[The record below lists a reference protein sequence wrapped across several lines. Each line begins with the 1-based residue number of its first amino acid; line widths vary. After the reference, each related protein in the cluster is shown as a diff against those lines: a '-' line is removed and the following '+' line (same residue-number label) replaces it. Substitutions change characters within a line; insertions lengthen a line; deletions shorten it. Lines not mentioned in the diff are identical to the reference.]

1 MKKLQFIK
9 KAVSG
14 ILCVGML
21 LESGTENQVY
31 AAVINGEESV
41 SVENSD
47 STTAVQQELPT
58 GLMPVTEETD
68 EAVDGDEEYSVYD
81 FTQDD
86 TETDNLLRS
95 AGTDDSDWSK
105 YGSRYFYN
113 QMTEDEKSYWDAMD
127 TICMEYL
134 TTEGN
139 AVNTSNGG
147 YRMQAVWG
155 SKLDADTMSNV
166 AKIFRYS
173 NPQYYFLGTA
183 LYTVYRGNEIS
194 KVWGIY
200 PAFGVGAERAEATEA
215 VKTQADTWQQQ
226 IDSCSTGEK
235 KAEKIHDLICD
246 KVYYNQALVDNNF
259 STENT
264 EYSQSVYSVLCTDK
278 TVCAGYA
285 QAFEMMCNGS
295 GIDAVAVTSYNH
307 EWNKVRLYDSWYNVD
322 CTWDDQSGGFYYN
335 YFLRNDE
342 YYDTCSQYSKNCHK
356 EESYWE
362 DYLPVC
368 SLDSGSSWNTPGTL
382 PEITGKADN
391 PQIMAVDAGDKYY
404 IQMICGL
411 DGAQIYYNIEGRKP
425 VVAAEKNCLYREGF
439 YLDKSR
445 INMIQ
450 AIAVKDTYYDSDA
463 VTGIVEVE
471 CTHNYVSEITTDPTC
486 TTTGIRTYTCEI
498 CGDSYEEVIE
508 ATGHTVVTDAAVAA
522 ACETTGLTEG
532 SHCSVCGKVLTEQ
545 TVIPA
550 AGHKWSEYRE
560 SGKVKRKCSVCG
572 KTETVRTL
580 PKVKMVQLSK
590 TSYTYDGK
598 SHMPA
603 VKVTNSAGKK
613 LKEGTDYKIKKPSGR
628 KNAGIYTVMIEM
640 KGDYTGKYRKT
651 FQIIPKGTAISGVK
665 AKKKAFSVSWKKQ
678 AKQTSGYQIQYAVDA
693 KFKKSV
699 VTKNVNNTKKVKLD
713 VTKLKSKKKYYIRI
727 RTYKTVKVNGKSK
740 KIYSGWSKVKVVTTK
755 K

>member
-1 MKKLQFIK
+1 
-9 KAVSG
+9 
-14 ILCVGML
+14 
-21 LESGTENQVY
+21 
-31 AAVINGEESV
+31 
-41 SVENSD
+41 
-47 STTAVQQELPT
+47 
-58 GLMPVTEETD
+58 
-68 EAVDGDEEYSVYD
+68 
-81 FTQDD
+81 
-86 TETDNLLRS
+86 
-95 AGTDDSDWSK
+95 
-105 YGSRYFYN
+105 
-113 QMTEDEKSYWDAMD
+113 
-127 TICMEYL
+127 
-134 TTEGN
+134 
-139 AVNTSNGG
+139 
-147 YRMQAVWG
+147 
-155 SKLDADTMSNV
+155 
-166 AKIFRYS
+166 
-173 NPQYYFLGTA
+173 
-183 LYTVYRGNEIS
+183 
-194 KVWGIY
+194 
-200 PAFGVGAERAEATEA
+200 
-215 VKTQADTWQQQ
+215 
-226 IDSCSTGEK
+226 
-235 KAEKIHDLICD
+235 
-246 KVYYNQALVDNNF
+246 
-259 STENT
+259 
-264 EYSQSVYSVLCTDK
+264 
-278 TVCAGYA
+278 
-285 QAFEMMCNGS
+285 MMCNGS

-471 CTHNYVSEITTDPTC
+471 CTHNYVSEITADPTC

-580 PKVKMVQLSK
+580 PKVKTVQLSK

-740 KIYSGWSKVKVVTTK
+740 KIYSGWSKVKAVTTK

>member
-1 MKKLQFIK
+1 
-9 KAVSG
+9 
-14 ILCVGML
+14 
-21 LESGTENQVY
+21 
-31 AAVINGEESV
+31 
-41 SVENSD
+41 
-47 STTAVQQELPT
+47 
-58 GLMPVTEETD
+58 
-68 EAVDGDEEYSVYD
+68 
-81 FTQDD
+81 
-86 TETDNLLRS
+86 
-95 AGTDDSDWSK
+95 
-105 YGSRYFYN
+105 
-113 QMTEDEKSYWDAMD
+113 
-127 TICMEYL
+127 
-134 TTEGN
+134 
-139 AVNTSNGG
+139 
-147 YRMQAVWG
+147 
-155 SKLDADTMSNV
+155 
-166 AKIFRYS
+166 
-173 NPQYYFLGTA
+173 
-183 LYTVYRGNEIS
+183 
-194 KVWGIY
+194 
-200 PAFGVGAERAEATEA
+200 
-215 VKTQADTWQQQ
+215 
-226 IDSCSTGEK
+226 
-235 KAEKIHDLICD
+235 
-246 KVYYNQALVDNNF
+246 
-259 STENT
+259 
-264 EYSQSVYSVLCTDK
+264 
-278 TVCAGYA
+278 
-285 QAFEMMCNGS
+285 
-295 GIDAVAVTSYNH
+295 
-307 EWNKVRLYDSWYNVD
+307 
-322 CTWDDQSGGFYYN
+322 
-335 YFLRNDE
+335 
-342 YYDTCSQYSKNCHK
+342 
-356 EESYWE
+356 
-362 DYLPVC
+362 
-368 SLDSGSSWNTPGTL
+368 
-382 PEITGKADN
+382 
-391 PQIMAVDAGDKYY
+391 
-404 IQMICGL
+404 MICGL

-522 ACETTGLTEG
+522 ACETSGLTEG
-532 SHCSVCGKVLTEQ
+532 SHCSVCKTVLVAQ
-545 TVIPA
+545 KVIPA

-628 KNAGIYTVMIEM
+628 KNAGIYTVTIEM
-640 KGDYTGKYRKT
+640 KGDYTGKYQKT
-651 FQIIPKGTAISGVK
+651 FQIIPKGTAISSVK

-699 VTKNVNNTKKVKLD
+699 VAKNVNNTKKVKLD
-713 VTKLKSKKKYYIRI
+713 VSKLKAKKKYYIRV

-740 KIYSGWSKVKVVTTK
+740 KIYSGWSKVKAVTTK

>member
-21 LESGTENQVY
+21 LESGTENLVY

-200 PAFGVGAERAEATEA
+200 PAFGVGAERAEATDA
-215 VKTQADTWQQQ
+215 VKIQADTWQQQ

-391 PQIMAVDAGDKYY
+391 PQIMAVDAGNKYY

-522 ACETTGLTEG
+522 A
-532 SHCSVCGKVLTEQ
+532 
-545 TVIPA
+545 
-550 AGHKWSEYRE
+550 GHKWSEYRE

-580 PKVKMVQLSK
+580 PKVKTVQLSK

-598 SHMPA
+598 SHMPT

-628 KNAGIYTVMIEM
+628 KNAGIYTVTIEM
-640 KGDYTGKYRKT
+640 KGDYTGKYQKT
-651 FQIIPKGTAISGVK
+651 FRIIPKGTAISSVK

-699 VTKNVNNTKKVKLD
+699 VAKNVNNTKKVKLD
-713 VTKLKSKKKYYIRI
+713 VSKLKAKKKYYIRV

-740 KIYSGWSKVKVVTTK
+740 KIYSGWSKVKAVTTK

>member
-1 MKKLQFIK
+1 
-9 KAVSG
+9 
-14 ILCVGML
+14 
-21 LESGTENQVY
+21 
-31 AAVINGEESV
+31 
-41 SVENSD
+41 
-47 STTAVQQELPT
+47 
-58 GLMPVTEETD
+58 
-68 EAVDGDEEYSVYD
+68 
-81 FTQDD
+81 
-86 TETDNLLRS
+86 
-95 AGTDDSDWSK
+95 
-105 YGSRYFYN
+105 
-113 QMTEDEKSYWDAMD
+113 
-127 TICMEYL
+127 
-134 TTEGN
+134 
-139 AVNTSNGG
+139 
-147 YRMQAVWG
+147 
-155 SKLDADTMSNV
+155 
-166 AKIFRYS
+166 
-173 NPQYYFLGTA
+173 
-183 LYTVYRGNEIS
+183 
-194 KVWGIY
+194 
-200 PAFGVGAERAEATEA
+200 
-215 VKTQADTWQQQ
+215 
-226 IDSCSTGEK
+226 
-235 KAEKIHDLICD
+235 
-246 KVYYNQALVDNNF
+246 
-259 STENT
+259 
-264 EYSQSVYSVLCTDK
+264 
-278 TVCAGYA
+278 
-285 QAFEMMCNGS
+285 MMCNGS

-486 TTTGIRTYTCEI
+486 TMTGIRTYTCEI

-532 SHCSVCGKVLTEQ
+532 SHCSVCKTVLVAQ
-545 TVIPA
+545 KVIPA

-580 PKVKMVQLSK
+580 PKVKTVQLSK

-628 KNAGIYTVMIEM
+628 KNAGIYTVTIEM
-640 KGDYTGKYRKT
+640 KGDYTGKYQKT

-678 AKQTSGYQIQYAVDA
+678 AKQTSGYQIQYTVDA

-713 VTKLKSKKKYYIRI
+713 VTKLKAKKKYYIRV
-727 RTYKTVKVNGKSK
+727 RTYKTVKMNGKSK
-740 KIYSGWSKVKVVTTK
+740 KIYSGWSKVKAVTTK